1 MANFHLTA
9 GSCCC
14 ERSNSAFL
22 LRIVLLPASR
32 IPALDLIT
40 HSLAH
45 TIRFRLMM
53 IASGYE
59 DGNDASSL
67 RIDPCSSW
75 RSILSLQTAHCA
87 RDRSFRVWKTCPMPG
102 SSCAW
107 VVLWSICIAT
117 AFARLPSASS
127 VDAPEEAS
135 GKFGY
140 RR

>member
-1 MANFHLTA
+1 MVANFHLTA
-9 GSCCC
+9 GLCCC
-14 ERSNSAFL
+14 ARSNSAFV

-32 IPALDLIT
+32 IPAPDLIT

-87 RDRSFRVWKTCPMPG
+87 RDRSFRVWKTCPIPG
-102 SSCAW
+102 PSSAGGCYGD
-107 VVLWSICIAT
+107 L
-117 AFARLPSASS
+117 
-127 VDAPEEAS
+127 
-135 GKFGY
+135 
-140 RR
+140 